1 MSQNLKVES
10 FQEKVNLLSYD
21 PLSIIQRSLFRFYEA
36 YTQMYIPVTMMMTL
50 RECTLLTLNEYFR
63 FIEFESTRNQ
73 LTEKEAVDVIY
84 KHYTKICLHVTK
96 CLIGK
101 GDAGKN
107 FFPELEEEFLKA
119 TGINMVTDNEYNNS
133 SGNLEGV

>member
-1 MSQNLKVES
+1 MNQNLKTES

-21 PLSIIQRSLFRFYEA
+21 PLSIIERALFRFYDA

-50 RECTLLTLNEYFR
+50 QDCVITTLNEYFK
-63 FIEFESTRNQ
+63 FIEFESNRLQ
-73 LTEKEAVDVIY
+73 LTEKEAVTVVY
-84 KHYTKICLHVTK
+84 KHYNKVCLHLTK

-101 GDAGKN
+101 GDAGKK

-119 TGINMVTDNEYNNS
+119 TGISIATENEHNNS
-133 SGNLEGV
+133 PSNPKGV